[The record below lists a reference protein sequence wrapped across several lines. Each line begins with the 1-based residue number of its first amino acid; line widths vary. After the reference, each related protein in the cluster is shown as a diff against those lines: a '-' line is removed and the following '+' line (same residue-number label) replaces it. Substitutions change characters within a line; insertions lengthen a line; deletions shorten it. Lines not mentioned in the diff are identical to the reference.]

1 MRWRVKLEVRTTI
14 KKCKDTGEY
23 IVRLHVNGVYH
34 AAANYYTPDKEDA
47 VSTARE
53 MVRQATGISN

>member
-1 MRWRVKLEVRTTI
+1 MEVRTTI